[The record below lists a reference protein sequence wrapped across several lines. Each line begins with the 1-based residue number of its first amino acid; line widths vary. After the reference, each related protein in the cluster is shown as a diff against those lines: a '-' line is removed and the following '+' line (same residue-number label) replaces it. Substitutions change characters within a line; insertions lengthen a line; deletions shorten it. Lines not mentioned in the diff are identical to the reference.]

1 MLLFTGVSALECH
14 QCWGNADDCN
24 NKTAETQVCSDGQN
38 KCSGMI
44 VKRDGKEERL
54 YGCATENDCSTGDK
68 SCKTVKSGTARASCN
83 AMCCD
88 SSLCNNPPA
97 EGTTQSLEFKLT
109 FMRIS
114 S

>member
-1 MLLFTGVSALECH
+1 MLLFTGVSALECR
-14 QCWGNADDCN
+14 QCWGDEDDCN
-24 NKTAETQVCSDGQN
+24 NKTANIQVCSDGQDR
-38 KCSGMI
+38 CSAMT

-54 YGCATENDCSTGDK
+54 YGCATENDCSTGVK
-68 SCKTVKSGTARASCN
+68 SCKTVEGGTARASCH
-83 AMCCD
+83 ATCCG
-88 SSLCNNPPA
+88 SALCNNPPA